1 MDNKIKLIK
10 WLSTGAV
17 LTGIALTNLNIF
29 PLNILIHGAGAAGW
43 TLARLFNQRQSLAY
57 EFLLAAA
64 YIRLWHHQLFS
75 CLCRIGQI
83 IYS

>member
-1 MDNKIKLIK
+1 MAEYRGGFVRYCADKSEYFSAEYFNSRGRGS
-10 WLSTGAV
+10 WLDIG
-17 LTGIALTNLNIF
+17 
-29 PLNILIHGAGAAGW
+29 
-43 TLARLFNQRQSLAY
+43 RLFNQRQSVAH

-64 YIRLWHHQLFS
+64 YIRVWYHQLFS